1 LKQTGLKLSVILA
14 VILIVAGIVGAN
26 SIVRF
31 VPKQLSYVISQDEP
45 NYYLS
50 NRDTG
55 QIAYTST
62 DARSV
67 FMYAYNTMIFGG
79 NVFVKN
85 GMYNLTGSIT
95 PSNNSVTE
103 GESWNAILAGEV
115 GSSTIFYLPG
125 TSSGHFVNIEIKN
138 LQLDGSRMS
147 SGKGLYGTYID
158 ELYIEQNWVHDT
170 PHTGIG
176 PDFITNFEIKDNLV
190 QNCAQKVD
198 GNGIGVG
205 GPSTIGIITNNIVT
219 GTNKVSIYGF
229 GIVLESLT
237 TTGIITDVIVSDNIA
252 KSCKNSGF
260 LGKGIQQCVIEGNI
274 FAENAAN
281 GIYLYDWDASY
292 RPSSH
297 VDIRDNNCHNNT
309 DSGIRIRGTLS
320 ASRDIFVT
328 GNDVSYNYIGII
340 TYMNGTAV
348 TNNFV
353 TYNTYGI
360 YLYRTDNYV
369 AGNTNIGNAV
379 DFTWIH

>member
-1 LKQTGLKLSVILA
+1 
-14 VILIVAGIVGAN
+14 
-26 SIVRF
+26 
-31 VPKQLSYVISQDEP
+31 
-45 NYYLS
+45 
-50 NRDTG
+50 
-55 QIAYTST
+55 
-62 DARSV
+62 
-67 FMYAYNTMIFGG
+67 MYAYSNMIYGG

-95 PSNNSVTE
+95 PSNNTVTE

-125 TSSGHFVNIEIKN
+125 TASGHFVNIEIKN

-158 ELYIEQNWVHDT
+158 GLFIERNWVHDT
-170 PHTGIG
+170 PHSGIG

-190 QNCAQKVD
+190 QNCSRKID

-205 GPSTIGIITNNIVT
+205 GPSANGIVTNNIVT
-219 GTNKVSIYGF
+219 GTNRVSIYGH

-237 TTGIITDVIVSDNIA
+237 KTGIITDVIVSDNIA
-252 KSCKNSGF
+252 KSCGNSGF

-281 GIYLYDWDASY
+281 GIYLYDWDPSY
-292 RPSSH
+292 QPSSH

-309 DSGIRIRGTLS
+309 DSGIRIRTTLS

-328 GNDVSYNYIGII
+328 GNDVSYNYYGII

-369 AGNTNIGNAV
+369 ASNTNIGNAV
-379 DFTWIH
+379 DFIWIH